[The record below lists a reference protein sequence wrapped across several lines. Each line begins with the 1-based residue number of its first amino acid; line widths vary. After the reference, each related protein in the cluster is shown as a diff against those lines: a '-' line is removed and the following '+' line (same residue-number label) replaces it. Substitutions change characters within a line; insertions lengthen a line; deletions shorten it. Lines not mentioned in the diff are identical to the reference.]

1 MPPVPPAFVPWGELC
16 SRRGPAADSPP
27 VFPGLYVWGS
37 LAGLGGPT
45 VAIVGTRAASA
56 GGRRLAR
63 SVARDLAASGA
74 CVISGLALGIDT
86 AAHLGALDA
95 GRPTIGILGSGH
107 DRFFPRQNRELAAR
121 MISCGGAVCSPF
133 APEELAYPA
142 RFLQRNGA
150 VAALAD
156 AVVVVEAPARSGAL
170 NTAGWAA
177 GRIPVLVFPGDV
189 DRPAV
194 AGCLSLIRDGATL
207 VRNAADILGELQLA
221 CAPTL
226 FSPPRFQSASP
237 LQDVLLR
244 ALAREPLSLDELL
257 GRTEKAASEVLATLT
272 ELEFAGAIARRE
284 GAVFSLTRSGSSGAT
299 PAE

>member
-1 MPPVPPAFVPWGELC
+1 MPPLKPAFVPWGELC

-27 VFPGLYVWGS
+27 VFRGLYVRGS
-37 LAGLGGPT
+37 LAGLEGPT
-45 VAIVGTRAASA
+45 IAIVGTRAASA
-56 GGRRLAR
+56 AGRRLAR
-63 SVARDLAASGA
+63 SVARELSGSGA
-74 CVISGLALGIDT
+74 CILSGLALGIDT

-95 GRPTIGILGSGH
+95 GRATIGILGGGH

-133 APEELAYPA
+133 PPEEPAYAA
-142 RFLQRNGA
+142 RFLQRNAA
-150 VAALAD
+150 VAALCD

-207 VRNAADILGELQLA
+207 VRSAADILSELRLA
-221 CAPTL
+221 GPVLFPAPPFRGT
-226 FSPPRFQSASP
+226 SA
-237 LQDVLLR
+237 LQDVLVR
-244 ALAREPLSLDELL
+244 ALEREPLSLDELL
-257 GRTEKAASEVLATLT
+257 GYTDKAASEVLAALT

-284 GAVFSLTRSGSSGAT
+284 GAVFALTRSAPCCAR